1 MAISL
6 SESLHIG
13 ISDIMTRKV
22 RSLVTILGIVLGVMC
37 IMVVLAIL
45 SGMNA
50 TTLSWMEESGGI
62 NKIEVGRNWDYD
74 FSKGG
79 YASLD
84 IYEVNRIRELI
95 PEAKAMNP
103 TINLWDSQLSFK
115 GTTYDGPCLGVMP
128 DFQIAENWYIDKGR
142 FINNL
147 DVRES
152 SNAIV
157 LGSSVAR
164 DLFAGKDPLGQNVS
178 VNGVVFRVIGIMT
191 EKVWMNESGGMWS
204 GNVMEYLNQRSF
216 IPISVAMNK
225 FGGDNKVD
233 QIQVIAHNPEQ
244 ALALQQKLKGILLN
258 IKRGKEVFHVS
269 SAKEDMMQMEQN
281 AQIFSMIFVLIGVI
295 SLLVGGIVIMNIM
308 LASIKERTR
317 EIGVR
322 IAVGARRFDIFIQ
335 FLVQT
340 VLVTGMGGLLGIIL
354 GYSILDMVGKFLQM
368 PLIANPS
375 MIMTSLL
382 VSVGV
387 GLVFGIAPAIKAGN
401 LDPVVALREE

>member
-13 ISDIMTRKV
+13 FSDIMTRKV
-22 RSLVTILGIVLGVMC
+22 RSAVTILGIVLGVMC

-84 IYEVNRIRELI
+84 MYEVNRIRELI

-103 TINLWDSQLSFK
+103 TLHIWDAQLSNK

-128 DFQIAENWYIDKGR
+128 DFQIAENWQIGRGR
-142 FINNL
+142 FINLL
-147 DVRES
+147 DLRES
-152 SNAIV
+152 SNVIV

-164 DLFAGKDPLGQNVS
+164 DLFAGKDPMGQNVS
-178 VNGVVFRVIGIMT
+178 LNGVVFQVIGIME
-191 EKVWMNESGGMWS
+191 EKVWMNEAGSMWS
-204 GNVMEYLNQRSF
+204 GNAMEYLNQRSF

-225 FGGDNKVD
+225 FGGDKKVD
-233 QIQVIAHNPEQ
+233 GIQVIAHNPTQ

-258 IKRGKEVFHVS
+258 IKRGKEVFRVS
-269 SAKEDMMQMEQN
+269 SAQEDMMQMEQN
-281 AQIFSMIFVLIGVI
+281 AKIFSMIFVMISVI

-322 IAVGARRFDIFIQ
+322 IAVGARRFDI
-335 FLVQT
+335 
-340 VLVTGMGGLLGIIL
+340 
-354 GYSILDMVGKFLQM
+354 
-368 PLIANPS
+368 
-375 MIMTSLL
+375 
-382 VSVGV
+382 
-387 GLVFGIAPAIKAGN
+387 
-401 LDPVVALREE
+401 

>member
-281 AQIFSMIFVLIGVI
+281 AKIFSMIFVLIGVI

>member
-1 MAISL
+1 
-6 SESLHIG
+6 
-13 ISDIMTRKV
+13 
-22 RSLVTILGIVLGVMC
+22 
-37 IMVVLAIL
+37 
-45 SGMNA
+45 
-50 TTLSWMEESGGI
+50 
-62 NKIEVGRNWDYD
+62 

-84 IYEVNRIRELI
+84 FYEVNRIRELI

-281 AQIFSMIFVLIGVI
+281 AKIFSMIFVLIGVI